1 MKAIR
6 WLYSEQYTVYRVMR
20 PGHIVPLELYGIPV
34 EVAQLWV
41 DQGAAEWYEEAKK
54 PTKGKAIK
62 EA

>member
-1 MKAIR
+1 MKSIK
-6 WLYSEQYTVYRVMR
+6 WLFGEQYTIYKTMH
-20 PGHIVPLELYGIPV
+20 PGEVVPLELYNIPE